1 MRKGNVMKKVSCLFF
16 LMMSFCF
23 VVAAGAAV
31 ESDSQPSD
39 GAQKQAVSY
48 RDLLTAPATTT
59 FVSLDAY
66 KDKTPVTYEQL
77 QHSFIEML
85 RKTNI
90 SGGRVLQ
97 YHGYSVFKEF
107 HVTWAGETSAAVTLV
122 QWLYE
127 NGAPID
133 SIRTTYFFTLGYSHD
148 EAKGVHEV
156 RCSVNNMVAELRSN
170 EGVGSL
176 RKYRGAQFWPPLAE
190 EQDSRM
196 VSLLNKE
203 YRYFFNSTVRF
214 DRVEPFHEEVIT
226 DLAPEYIVQMLR
238 QQLPAK
244 RTNLTVTNDGA
255 FWGDEQIITI
265 TPEDGQYRVTGD
277 FTMHYTVSMDGV
289 KLRKSDN
296 VPYSYLSKTFAKS
309 LARSSVQRVEMKSI
323 SKYTMEEYLRQIGGF
338 VFSE

>member
-1 MRKGNVMKKVSCLFF
+1 
-16 LMMSFCF
+16 MSFCF

-31 ESDSQPSD
+31 EPDPQYSDD
-39 GAQKQAVSY
+39 AQKQAVLY

-66 KDKTPVTYEQL
+66 KDKTPVTRKQL

-90 SGGRVLQ
+90 SGGRVLH

-107 HVTWAGETSAAVTLV
+107 QVTWAGETSAAVTLV

-127 NGAPID
+127 NGAAID
-133 SIRTTYFFTLGYSHD
+133 SVRTTYFFTLDYFHD
-148 EAKGVHEV
+148 EAKGVYEV
-156 RCSVNNMVAELRSN
+156 KCSVNNMVAELRNN
-170 EGVGSL
+170 EAVGSL
-176 RKYRGAQFWPPLAE
+176 RKYRGAQFWPPVAE

-196 VSLLNKE
+196 LSLFNKE
-203 YRYFFNSTVRF
+203 YRYFFNSTVWF
-214 DRVEPFHEEVIT
+214 DRITPFHKEVTT
-226 DLAPEYIVQMLR
+226 DLAPEYIEQMLR

-244 RTNLTVTNDGA
+244 RTNLAVTKDGA
-255 FWGDEQIITI
+255 YWGDEQIITI
-265 TPEDGQYRVTGD
+265 TPENGQYRLTAD
-277 FTMHYTVSMDGV
+277 FDVHYTVSMDGV
-289 KLRKSDN
+289 KLQKSDSI
-296 VPYSYLSKTFAKS
+296 PYYYLSKTFAKS

-338 VFSE
+338 MFSE